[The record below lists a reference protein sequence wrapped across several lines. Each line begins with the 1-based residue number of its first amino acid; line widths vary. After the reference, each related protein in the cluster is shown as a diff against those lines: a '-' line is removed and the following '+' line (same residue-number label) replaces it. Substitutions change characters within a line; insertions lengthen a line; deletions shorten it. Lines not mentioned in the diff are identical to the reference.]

1 MNRGDV
7 VEVDWP
13 FTDLTGTKPRPAIVV
28 QADFLN
34 GLIDDM
40 VLVKVQSNSFGI
52 PGTEVRID
60 PAIEK
65 ASSLVKVCY
74 VSCRDLL
81 TRDQALI
88 LRSVGSL
95 WDGNVACSGPI
106 DRGVSD
112 RSAQGLCNVVAF

>member
-13 FTDLTGTKPRPAIVV
+13 FTDLTGTKPRPAVVV

-34 GLIDDM
+34 GLIDDTIF
-40 VLVKVQSNSFGI
+40 VKVQSNSFGI

-88 LRSVGSL
+88 LPRL
-95 WDGNVACSGPI
+95 D
-106 DRGVSD
+106 
-112 RSAQGLCNVVAF
+112 L